1 MSVAL
6 TMGPTDE
13 EEEEPLQIG
22 IEQCTN
28 DNELEKTSVLEQ
40 ESASVVSYTKNSL
53 RYPRTEPAGIM

>member
-40 ESASVVSYTKNSL
+40 ESASVVS
-53 RYPRTEPAGIM
+53 